1 MMKSMVKYGNHSHHF
16 EGILCSCGK
25 IIHLL
30 LYLVNRNEDAH
41 NPIFNLKEGWGGGGG
56 GGSFLC
62 KLYHVPN
69 III

>member
-1 MMKSMVKYGNHSHHF
+1 MKSMVNCGNHRHDF

-30 LYLVNRNEDAH
+30 LYLVIRNEDVQELSQ
-41 NPIFNLKEGWGGGGG
+41 PYLQSERGI